1 MSGGRRI
8 VHVTIGRLSELTYQA
23 YRIPQ
28 TRRVIGFREQIWHEP
43 GVGKMVNTLEI
54 SRPWPMGDSV
64 KPALR
69 GEMPFYYKHPQTGGS
84 GLRIERM
91 VEMVNP
97 DRDAGVVL
105 PPEEGWQHIGGL
117 RFRREK

>member
-1 MSGGRRI
+1 M
-8 VHVTIGRLSELTYQA
+8 HATIGRLSKLTYQV
-23 YRIPQ
+23 YRAFPM
-28 TRRVIGFREQIWHEP
+28 RRVIGFREQIWYEP
-43 GVGKMVNTLEI
+43 GVGKMVRALEI

-64 KPALR
+64 RPALR
-69 GEMPFYYKHPQTGGS
+69 GEMPSYYRDPQTGGS
-84 GLRIERM
+84 GVQIERI
-91 VEMVNP
+91 VEMVKP